1 MIRKSMLLIA
11 VLGLSGCDNS
21 QINKVKSQHFD
32 GVNNF
37 NIGDILDNRGVCSNI
52 EWRENEKDKSVQYK
66 CTLKKGKG
74 FFSFNEIT
82 ANKLRVDKYN
92 EIINNIGYIKNSEI
106 EGIKNKILNL
116 KTKNE
121 KIDYILNENINTF
134 DFISDDIYSSLIFS
148 SLENITN
155 PIIKDMKLNSNYD
168 LINIFKSI
176 ENIDKNNSIKD
187 NCTDFI
193 DFDLNESILSSNI
206 RFRVGEKEFKIVE
219 DYCRDNVRG
228 DSVSFY
234 DNKDFITKIKSCVKD
249 IKSNSER
256 IDRCI
261 SNSNNVLSFY
271 KDFYKQINIEV
282 KKDLVNQLNDNKK
295 QIITFENEIKYIEV
309 SELTNEQK
317 ELANK
322 FADTAVNDYNN
333 SHALK
338 GEENINFE
346 YNEVSKKYIIKSI
359 DLIQYNHNGSTTKG
373 RLFLDNLIFSAL
385 NNINDVDDYMRNRQV
400 EAGKKQMEAI
410 QNFNNQIN
418 TINSWR

>member
-66 CTLKKGKG
+66 CTLKKGKD

-219 DYCRDNVRG
+219 DYCRDKVRG

-322 FADTAVNDYNN
+322 FPDTAVNDYNN